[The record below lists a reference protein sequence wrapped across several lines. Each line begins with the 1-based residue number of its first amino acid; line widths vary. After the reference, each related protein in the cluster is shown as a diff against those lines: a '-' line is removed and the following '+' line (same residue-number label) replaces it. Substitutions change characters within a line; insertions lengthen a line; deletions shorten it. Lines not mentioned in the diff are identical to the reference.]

1 MELLIIWILTI
12 ITSFGMKFIQELR
25 IFKDIAD
32 LGYKVDLN
40 ELSEVDKELNKSH
53 HNMLN
58 VAFLELLIPIYNMVS
73 VLERTIQYSSN
84 KAYFLE
90 QLKFMDCIERM
101 SRFEYGEYQ
110 KKSTGLNAVVIPIIC
125 EKRLKN
131 AKVLKIISNNDI
143 SLIYYEVGNNLDD
156 ITILKTTCLANF
168 LTLDRQKE
176 KVKEAWIDLSFSTN
190 KASNSKD
197 SFSKKT
203 LTNSKDIDIIINDAL
218 VEDKLDKISSL
229 EKLKEQLNSNL
240 HSDKEKVK
248 IKKLK

>member
-197 SFSKKT
+197 SFLNQT

-218 VEDKLDKISSL
+218 VKDKISSL